1 MKKSLLFS
9 VVLVICALLVMF
21 FGFDPASQGTPK
33 DAGPMVLMVSNDTG
47 AFLLQLRQG
56 AQQAATE
63 AGSTLSLEIVT
74 PKTLQSAA
82 AKWAGRGT
90 EAALLLLAEGEL
102 LQQAQAELQ
111 AQHVPAVV
119 IQGQGES
126 TPGIAAD
133 ERQSGELLG
142 GFAKDYDLIYLVG
155 DAPQR
160 RQGALDALTQK
171 TVIADGSLPLPG
183 DNACVLALTEAE
195 TLRLADLKAQGKLSA
210 PIAGVDPGEE
220 RVALMEQGW
229 VAALVCQSPYA
240 MGYAAVNAAL
250 SHREGVTLVPW
261 RLVLSDEM
269 YAAENVKL
277 MFPLLN

>member
-1 MKKSLLFS
+1 MKKSLVFS
-9 VVLVICALLVMF
+9 AVLVVCALLVMF
-21 FGFDPASQGTPK
+21 FGFDAAAPSAPK

-74 PKTLQSAA
+74 AETLPSAA
-82 AKWAGRGT
+82 AKWAGRGA
-90 EAALLLLAEGEL
+90 EAALLLLADDPL

-111 AQHVPAVV
+111 AQNIPAVV
-119 IQGQGES
+119 IAGQGENA
-126 TPGIAAD
+126 PGIAGDAY
-133 ERQSGELLG
+133 QSGRLLG
-142 GFAKDYDLIYLVG
+142 EFAKAYERVYLLG

-160 RQGALDALTQK
+160 RQGALDMLAQEA
-171 TVIADGSLPLPG
+171 VILDGSLPSPG
-183 DNACVLALTEAE
+183 ENACVLALTEAE
-195 TLRLADLKAQGKLSA
+195 TRRLADLKAQGGLSA
-210 PIAGVDPGEE
+210 TLAGVDPGEE
-220 RVALMEQGW
+220 RVALMEQGL

-240 MGYAAVNAAL
+240 MGYAAANAAL
-250 SHREGVTLVPW
+250 SHSADVTLVPW